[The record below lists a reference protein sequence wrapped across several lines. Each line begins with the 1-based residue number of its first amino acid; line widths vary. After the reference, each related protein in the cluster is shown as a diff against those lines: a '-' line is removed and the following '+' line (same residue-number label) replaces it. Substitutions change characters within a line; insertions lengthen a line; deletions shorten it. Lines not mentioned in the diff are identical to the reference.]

1 MSGMR
6 LRSTIRAPSRFGE
19 ADSDEQAVTASHSR
33 RCARDP
39 LSSGDD
45 ELEQLPAGSRSRRR
59 KSPVRPRTKPYDPN
73 RPPVA
78 WKTKRYPGQA
88 EDEGWAKAEPR
99 NTQTAVY
106 QKQDPK
112 PASFEESTSSD
123 EELNQE
129 LESSLFPSLPGR
141 NVPTYAALFEAAS
154 NVDNYD
160 ANQDPAYMTSDSERA
175 RDEQQIL
182 DGRAG
187 RIANVSSSFLV
198 LVTIARQEL
207 FD

>member
-1 MSGMR
+1 MR
-6 LRSTIRAPSRFGE
+6 LRSTIRAPARFGE

-45 ELEQLPAGSRSRRR
+45 ELEQLPAGSRRR

-88 EDEGWAKAEPR
+88 EDEGWAKTEPR
-99 NTQTAVY
+99 NKQTAVY
-106 QKQDPK
+106 QKHDPK

-129 LESSLFPSLPGR
+129 LESSLFSSLPGR
-141 NVPTYAALFEAAS
+141 NVPAYAALFEAA

-160 ANQDPAYMTSDSERA
+160 ANHDPAYMTSDSERA
-175 RDEQQIL
+175 RDERQIL

-187 RIANVSSSFLV
+187 RVANVSSNFLV
-198 LVTIARQEL
+198 FVTRARQEL

>member
-1 MSGMR
+1 
-6 LRSTIRAPSRFGE
+6 
-19 ADSDEQAVTASHSR
+19 
-33 RCARDP
+33 
-39 LSSGDD
+39 
-45 ELEQLPAGSRSRRR
+45 
-59 KSPVRPRTKPYDPN
+59 
-73 RPPVA
+73 
-78 WKTKRYPGQA
+78 
-88 EDEGWAKAEPR
+88 
-99 NTQTAVY
+99 VY

-129 LESSLFPSLPGR
+129 LESSLSPSLPGR
-141 NVPTYAALFEAAS
+141 TVPAYALFEAAL

-160 ANQDPAYMTSDSERA
+160 ANQDPAYMTSDSECA